1 MIHEDSEKSEVFIN
15 YAMLMQTEVYEA
27 WRSRLAKHSVP
38 NGHAVRG
45 LRRLVSL
52 WQSMTI
58 RVARKI
64 IHAMEKVEKEV
75 GL

>member
-1 MIHEDSEKSEVFIN
+1 
-15 YAMLMQTEVYEA
+15 
-27 WRSRLAKHSVP
+27 
-38 NGHAVRG
+38 
-45 LRRLVSL
+45 LVSL